1 MALEPFAKENSQEY
15 ELVNPEG
22 VVSLQQMDINP
33 HPASL
38 EGKLVVLRANGKH
51 NSENVLNRLAEL
63 LQGEVK
69 NIKLVR
75 AWDAIPETNAISQ
88 TTERS
93 KLWAEKIAAIGPE
106 LVIASSAD

>member
-1 MALEPFAKENSQEY
+1 MPLDVFAKEISQEY

-22 VVSLQQMDINP
+22 VVNLKEMGINP

-51 NSENVLNRLAEL
+51 NSENALNRIAEL

-69 NIKLVR
+69 NIKLIR
-75 AWDAIPETNAISQ
+75 AWEAVPETNAISQ
-88 TTERS
+88 TMERS
-93 KLWAEKIAAIGPE
+93 KLWAEKIAAFGPD